1 LNKAA
6 YFLILI
12 FFCPAFPGRAADFGL
27 VIQQT
32 PEYTNVADTAEG
44 NPGYTGTYLPWVSA
58 DLGSAVRLYL
68 SARLSTVYEAG
79 EWKYGNLPLLF
90 ETERFSLSWRPLPPL
105 FLELGRLRFQE
116 PSGFI
121 ASGLFDG
128 ARGNLVLGK
137 ARLNLG
143 AFYTGLLYKETAKI
157 VMSSGDA
164 EQYALPPDYA
174 NPKSYT
180 ASRRIMISAGA
191 EFPDLT
197 PRTRAALNGL
207 AQFDL
212 NGGDSSL
219 HSQYFTLTYTVAPR
233 ESLALRGTAA
243 AGMMENQEAEAAAHF
258 AAAAG
263 VDWEPPGALQDMV
276 QGEFRWSSGKV
287 HERIGAFAPVSSNA
301 QGQVFTP
308 ALSALMIVRG
318 KYTARPSRDFSA
330 AAEGA
335 YFFRT
340 DGETLSGAGY
350 PPSASRALGG
360 ELYGS
365 LVWAPVSDFAVT
377 AGGGAFFP
385 GLGDVF
391 EKEAPVRWKVRAGI
405 ILSL

>member
-1 LNKAA
+1 MNKSA
-6 YFLILI
+6 YFLVSMFL
-12 FFCPAFPGRAADFGL
+12 CLALPGRALDFGL

-32 PEYTNVADTAEG
+32 PEYTNLRGAGEG
-44 NPGYTGTYLPWVSA
+44 EPGYAGTYIPWVSA
-58 DLGSAVRLYL
+58 DLGNAARLYL
-68 SARLSTVYEAG
+68 SAKLSTVYEAG
-79 EWKYGNLPLLF
+79 EWKYGKPPLLF
-90 ETERFSLSWRPLPPL
+90 EAGRSSISWRPLSPL

-116 PSGFI
+116 PSGLI
-121 ASGLFDG
+121 ATGLFDG
-128 ARGNLVLGK
+128 LRGTLVLGK
-137 ARLNLG
+137 ARLNAG
-143 AFYTGLLYKETAKI
+143 AFYTGFLYKETAKI
-157 VMSSGDA
+157 VMSSGDR
-164 EQYALPPDYA
+164 ERYVLPLDYA
-174 NPKSYT
+174 DPKSYA

-197 PRTRAALNGL
+197 PRTSLALNGL

-219 HSQYFTLTYTVAPR
+219 HSQYFTITYTVLPK
-233 ESLALRGTAA
+233 ESLALTGTAA
-243 AGMMENQEAEAAAHF
+243 AGLMENQAGDVPAHF

-263 VDWEPPGALQDMV
+263 INWEPPGALRDMAR
-276 QGEFRWSSGKV
+276 GEFRWSSGKV
-287 HERIGAFAPVSSNA
+287 DERIGTFTPVTSNA

-308 ALSALMIVRG
+308 ALSALMIARIT
-318 KYTARPSRDFSA
+318 YTARLIRDLSA
-330 AAEGA
+330 SAEGT

-340 DGETLSGAGY
+340 DGETLSGN

-391 EKEAPVRWKVRAGI
+391 ETEAPVRWKVQAAI